1 MKRLLR
7 ALAYFWVLLTAVVW
21 LYVSAKALGDPGH
34 SFGMGLVQTEGRN
47 ALWVTLPA
55 GAAALAGCVLIWRRK
70 AWGKWLLVAYGLF
83 WGVALFGGAAK
94 DAYEHYLLGY
104 EVYSPS
110 ELLQVLVVQAVLGAF
125 FFLVALWAW
134 RNRNPNIP

>member
-7 ALAYFWVLLTAVVW
+7 ALACFWVLFTAAVW

-55 GAAALAGCVLIWRRK
+55 TAAALAGCVMMWRRN
-70 AWGKWLLVAYGLF
+70 AGGAWLLLAYGLF
-83 WGVALFGGAAK
+83 WGVALVGGAVK
-94 DAYEHYLLGY
+94 DGYEHYILGY
-104 EVYSPS
+104 GLYSPS
-110 ELLQVLVVQAVLGAF
+110 ELFQVLVVQTVLGAF
-125 FFLVALWAW
+125 FSLVALWAW
-134 RNRNPNIP
+134 RNRKQRS